1 GGVNLVITPETTMSF
16 SRASML
22 SPDGRCK
29 AFAAEANGYVR
40 GEGAAVV
47 LLKRLA
53 DAKSD
58 RIHALI
64 TGTFVNQDGRTS
76 TMTVPSRDAQI
87 AMLRGACARA
97 GVDPQQIAYVE
108 AHGTGTA
115 VGDPIEAEAIGTAFG
130 TGRPAEAPCLIGSIK
145 TNIGHLEPAAGI
157 AGLIKAVL
165 CVQRGQIPA
174 SLHCANPHPNI
185 PFAKLGIRVAS
196 ERQPWPRRSNPR
208 LAAVNSFGFGGTNA
222 CAIVQEAPRRR
233 RSATRTKNEKSVL
246 LPISAASNKA
256 LPPMCGPL
264 AAPLDPPPPS
274 LSHL

>member
-1 GGVNLVITPETTMSF
+1 
-16 SRASML
+16 
-22 SPDGRCK
+22 
-29 AFAAEANGYVR
+29 
-40 GEGAAVV
+40 
-47 LLKRLA
+47 
-53 DAKSD
+53 
-58 RIHALI
+58 
-64 TGTFVNQDGRTS
+64 
-76 TMTVPSRDAQI
+76 
-87 AMLRGACARA
+87 
-97 GVDPQQIAYVE
+97 PQQIAYVE

-165 CVQRGQIPA
+165 CRQRGQIPA
-174 SLHCANPHPNI
+174 RLHCANPHPNI

-246 LPISAASNKA
+246 LPISAACNKA
-256 LPPMCGPL
+256 LAAMCGRL
-264 AAPLDPPPPS
+264 ADTLDAGAAS
-274 LSHL
+274 LSDVAWTLALRRTHLDHRMVAPASTAAEASLRLRAAAAGAPQADIVSGRSVNN